1 MTRLEVL
8 KTIGLVD
15 GYSIN
20 EVVDTLE
27 EVFGCPP
34 GVGCPTDDIPCQ
46 ECWCAWL
53 DEQTK
58 LEVTRE

>member
-8 KTIGLVD
+8 EAIGLFD
-15 GYSIN
+15 GYSIQ
-20 EVVDTLE
+20 EAADSLE
-27 EVFGCPP
+27 EEFGCPL

-53 DEQTK
+53 DEETNM
-58 LEVTRE
+58 EVKP